1 MEIISLRKKQCAFYP
16 NASQYTL
23 TLGPKFFGF
32 WKQSIDKK
40 QNIFAIINILSVERK
55 FRLSKINLF
64 ENQLWLDLLE
74 LKVNFQNIKS
84 LELKSFQTVRI
95 FNKID

>member
-1 MEIISLRKKQCAFYP
+1 MEIISLRKKQSAFYP
-16 NASQYTL
+16 NTTQYTL

-32 WKQSIDKK
+32 WGQSIDKN
-40 QNIFAIINILSVERK
+40 QNIFAIRNISSVERK

>member
-1 MEIISLRKKQCAFYP
+1 MEIISLRKQFAFYP
-16 NASQYTL
+16 NTTQYTL

-32 WKQSIDKK
+32 WRQNIDKK
-40 QNIFAIINILSVERK
+40 QNIFSIINILSVERK

-74 LKVNFQNIKS
+74 LKVNFQKIKG
-84 LELKSFQTVRI
+84 LELKPFQTVWI
-95 FNKID
+95 SNKID